1 MGEFEDR
8 LNGILNNPKEMEKI
22 LAIAQNFMGGGST
35 AASTGAPPPVGSI
48 SPPPT
53 EGGGLDGLL
62 GGIDPGLM
70 AKLAKGLAGGVGT
83 ATLLQSVSPHLK
95 SERQG
100 QLKRAITVAQM
111 VRVARSMFSSE

>member
-1 MGEFEDR
+1 MGEFEDK
-8 LNGILNNPKEMEKI
+8 LSGILNNPQEMEKI
-22 LAIAQNFMGGGST
+22 MAIARNFMGGGNS
-35 AASTGAPPPVGSI
+35 AAPTGAPPPI
-48 SPPPT
+48 RDTPPV

-62 GGIDPGLM
+62 GGLDPGLM

-83 ATLLQSVSPHLK
+83 AALLQSISPHLK